1 MHCARR
7 IPSFVCLSDWKF
19 EISDWKWLV
28 WPNFAI
34 FFRFYLKCPEMS
46 TIGNFPLERPRK
58 TAEPRCLSFIFGY
71 RSDLFNKTL
80 AQETRTE
87 SQSIVKW
94 HKALPRL
101 PENLEATAR
110 RASAARLLCLDR
122 SGLSLDEV
130 LYEFWDGVYWNL
142 LQSIESTCICIYI
155 DMSIYGAAG
164 LLSLLGPW
172 VSPQFIGSI
181 CSKTTLLKLDWMQQT
196 EIYLRYSIIFTN
208 LIYTDHRWSPIDA
221 FFWHNIQVHSHDF
234 VIIRIVSSS
243 FGICSPLK
251 TSTITCHA

>member
-142 LQSIESTCICIYI
+142 LQSIAIYWNLLQSIESTCICIYI
-155 DMSIYGAAG
+155 YIYRYVYIWGCRSIESIGTLSFPTVHRIHLQQNHPAEARLNAA
-164 LLSLLGPW
+164 
-172 VSPQFIGSI
+172 
-181 CSKTTLLKLDWMQQT
+181 DW
-196 EIYLRYSIIFTN
+196 
-208 LIYTDHRWSPIDA
+208 
-221 FFWHNIQVHSHDF
+221 NIS
-234 VIIRIVSSS
+234 
-243 FGICSPLK
+243 
-251 TSTITCHA
+251 

>member
-1 MHCARR
+1 MLGQ
-7 IPSFVCLSDWKF
+7 V
-19 EISDWKWLV
+19 
-28 WPNFAI
+28 
-34 FFRFYLKCPEMS
+34 
-46 TIGNFPLERPRK
+46 RPQFGWG
-58 TAEPRCLSFIFGY
+58 FIWILRWG
-71 RSDLFNKTL
+71 
-80 AQETRTE
+80 
-87 SQSIVKW
+87 
-94 HKALPRL
+94 
-101 PENLEATAR
+101 
-110 RASAARLLCLDR
+110 
-122 SGLSLDEV
+122 
-130 LYEFWDGVYWNL
+130 L
-142 LQSIESTCICIYI
+142 LQSIGIYCNLLNPHVYVYIYI